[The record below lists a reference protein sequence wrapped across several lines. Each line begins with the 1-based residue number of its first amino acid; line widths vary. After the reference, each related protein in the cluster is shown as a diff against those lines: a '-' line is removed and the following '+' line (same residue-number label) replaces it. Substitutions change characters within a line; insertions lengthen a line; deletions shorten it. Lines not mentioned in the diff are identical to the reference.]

1 MSMKEQEPVPGENS
15 FPLGTLRIL
24 EEKISSCVVP
34 VLPEQELECLLI
46 AATELAAKGEDANN
60 PGCQRFYNDALTLSF
75 TKILTDDAVSSWNI
89 NIQECVRSNCEKLV
103 KLCAMKLDDP
113 RFLNLLSMALN
124 PYNKYHTF
132 NATRTCEGLTTSSPD
147 NGQEIEVY
155 AKSQDHR
162 SPKGW
167 LVHLINVFG
176 QAGGFA
182 KIRERFEIIMGFK
195 SAELTTSVDE
205 EDFINEITDCED
217 LKVDVTDSMIS
228 SIEGSMSSPS
238 DQPSSLEMSTS
249 GESKVGAV
257 WQLLKPLGLCHDL
270 LTPHTVTVYLLPV
283 LKASRHQPT
292 YGAGYRVRMPPHE
305 DNCDKGEQDVCC
317 VNAGVSLLRR
327 RIIIPITSSY
337 LGYDSL
343 LLSLGRI
350 HDTKIHGQ
358 LYLRRKPGWQ
368 RECIPAF
375 QESRS
380 DEEIKRGARGIEA
393 RNYHS
398 LLKSFETRL
407 TESLSLIDSITPD
420 IVVARQQAR
429 IAEKQANEEEV
440 PTCTA
445 LTTTGGAENPRAP
458 KSMETDQSM
467 EIPPSKATVLIGHE
481 AEVFVCAWNPSTDLL
496 ASISGDSTARIW
508 DMSDNP
514 TTIPN
519 HLILKHCIQREEA
532 EVPSNK
538 DITSLD
544 WNCDGTLLATGSY
557 DGYARIWTTDG
568 KLVSTLAEHKGP
580 IFALKWNKRGNYI
593 LSAGVDSTTI
603 VWDAAS
609 GQCAEQFHFH
619 KAPALDVDWQTDTS
633 FASCSTDQT
642 IQVCNLNVDKP
653 IKSFLGHTNEVNSI
667 KWDPQGQLLASC
679 SDDSTLKIWSMERDT
694 CVHDLKAHSKE
705 IYTIK
710 WSPTGPETQ
719 NPNMNLI
726 LASASFDSTVRLWDP
741 EIGACVHTLTKHMEP
756 VYSIAFSPD
765 GKFLASG
772 SFDKWIHIWST
783 QTGSL
788 VHSYKGTGGIFAVSW
803 NSRGT
808 KVGASGND
816 GTVFVLDLCNL

>member
-283 LKASRHQPT
+283 L
-292 YGAGYRVRMPPHE
+292 
-305 DNCDKGEQDVCC
+305 
-317 VNAGVSLLRR
+317 
-327 RIIIPITSSY
+327 
-337 LGYDSL
+337 
-343 LLSLGRI
+343 
-350 HDTKIHGQ
+350 
-358 LYLRRKPGWQ
+358 
-368 RECIPAF
+368 ECIPAF

>member
-1 MSMKEQEPVPGENS
+1 MDKSLLTMSMKEQEPVPGENS

-283 LKASRHQPT
+283 L
-292 YGAGYRVRMPPHE
+292 
-305 DNCDKGEQDVCC
+305 
-317 VNAGVSLLRR
+317 
-327 RIIIPITSSY
+327 
-337 LGYDSL
+337 
-343 LLSLGRI
+343 
-350 HDTKIHGQ
+350 
-358 LYLRRKPGWQ
+358 
-368 RECIPAF
+368 ECIPAF

>member
-1 MSMKEQEPVPGENS
+1 MMQYHHG
-15 FPLGTLRIL
+15 IL
-24 EEKISSCVVP
+24 ISKNV
-34 VLPEQELECLLI
+34 
-46 AATELAAKGEDANN
+46 
-60 PGCQRFYNDALTLSF
+60 
-75 TKILTDDAVSSWNI
+75 
-89 NIQECVRSNCEKLV
+89 
-103 KLCAMKLDDP
+103 
-113 RFLNLLSMALN
+113 
-124 PYNKYHTF
+124 YHTF

-283 LKASRHQPT
+283 L
-292 YGAGYRVRMPPHE
+292 
-305 DNCDKGEQDVCC
+305 
-317 VNAGVSLLRR
+317 
-327 RIIIPITSSY
+327 
-337 LGYDSL
+337 
-343 LLSLGRI
+343 
-350 HDTKIHGQ
+350 
-358 LYLRRKPGWQ
+358 
-368 RECIPAF
+368 ECIPAF

>member
-1 MSMKEQEPVPGENS
+1 MDSFEISTLHLGKDKSLLTMSMKEQEPVPGENS

-283 LKASRHQPT
+283 L
-292 YGAGYRVRMPPHE
+292 
-305 DNCDKGEQDVCC
+305 
-317 VNAGVSLLRR
+317 
-327 RIIIPITSSY
+327 
-337 LGYDSL
+337 
-343 LLSLGRI
+343 
-350 HDTKIHGQ
+350 
-358 LYLRRKPGWQ
+358 
-368 RECIPAF
+368 ECIPAF